1 MLKYLKGK
9 RKMIGKIIKF
19 LVAAG
24 SLFVSTFLVQS
35 CGR

>member
-9 RKMIGKIIKF
+9 RQMIGKVIKF
-19 LVAAG
+19 VVAVG
-24 SLFVSTFLVQS
+24 SLFVSTFLVQA